1 MSPATLLN
9 QLVSVVAAGPPAW
22 LGPAVIVISALIV
35 TAATIDIVSRHRHR
49 DLQRLFTSTQKQII
63 RDRAHGRC
71 EHVLLGHRC
80 RRADTQAD
88 HILPWS
94 CGGRTEL
101 DNAQLLC
108 RRHNIAKSNTW
119 PSPGYH
125 TRLTRRRTH
134 DHP

>member
-35 TAATIDIVSRHRHR
+35 TAAAIDIVSRHRHR
-49 DLQRLFTSTQKQII
+49 DPQRLFTSTQKQII

-80 RRADTQAD
+80 RRAGTQAD

-94 CGGRTEL
+94 RGGRTEL

-108 RRHNIAKSNTW
+108 RRHNIAKSNKW

-134 DHP
+134 YHP